1 MYEDC
6 SIPVRAVAC
15 HILCDSCHD
24 ISPDRQI
31 VAGFRRG
38 VNGILCRK
46 AIADISHAVF
56 LDFTCETSLQ
66 IDSDIRKPIV
76 NSSIL
81 TVGLL
86 PHHPY

>member
-6 SIPVRAVAC
+6 SIPIRAAAC
-15 HILCDSCHD
+15 HILCDSSHD

-38 VNGILCRK
+38 VNGILCGK
-46 AIADISHAVF
+46 AIADIPHAVF

-66 IDSDIRKPIV
+66 IDSEIRKPRV
-76 NSSIL
+76 F
-81 TVGLL
+81 
-86 PHHPY
+86 HP

>member
-15 HILCDSCHD
+15 HILCNSSHD

-38 VNGILCRK
+38 VNGILCGK
-46 AIADISHAVF
+46 AIADIPHAVF

-66 IDSDIRKPIV
+66 TYSDIRKLMV
-76 NSSIL
+76 CSD
-81 TVGLL
+81 TRAVGLAAL
-86 PHHPY
+86 QSN